1 MRAYSITDRP
11 VAAQPT
17 RRPRVTRDHISRS
30 VNAHVAQRLKYL
42 RVSNGATQTELGAML
57 GMTFQQMAK
66 YERGISKIGPDKL
79 WKFAQYFGVDIT
91 YFFENLDLEADP
103 NAVLVGGDERAGNKR
118 LRLELAAA
126 IQEVRAP
133 RLLRSLLS
141 MVRAV
146 TE

>member
-1 MRAYSITDRP
+1 MRAYSIADRP

-17 RRPRVTRDHISRS
+17 RRPRVARDQISQS

-91 YFFENLDLEADP
+91 YFFDNLDLETDP
-103 NAVLVGGDERAGNKR
+103 NTVLVGEDERVGNKR

-146 TE
+146 AE